1 MCFWGVKKLAN
12 ILEFAKVPR
21 MVDLDLTA
29 QVALLKA
36 REMSPKELVAAS
48 IARAEALEPKL
59 NALTTRRF
67 EEALIAA
74 ETADL
79 ETPFA
84 GAPFMHKDLVDVPGF
99 VRSDGAHPALHQQPE
114 AAPPLIAAL
123 QKSGLTFLG
132 ATNTPEFASLPVTN
146 NQTFGATAN
155 PWDISKTSAGSSGGS
170 AVAVAAGYVA
180 AAHATDG
187 AGSIRMPSSFCGT
200 FGFKPSR
207 QRLLSGEADGSH
219 PFLKHHH
226 AITRSVRD
234 SAWLFDVTQDRS
246 AQATYRPLSAKQLA
260 RQNQP
265 LKIGLM
271 FDNIQ
276 HAEVAQ
282 PIRQAIEETAKT
294 CAALGHEVIDL
305 SLAGVD
311 GQGFWGHVENMFLVR
326 MPFLVAAIEQATG
339 AAFEDN
345 ALLSPFTTSMGVA
358 SRDLP
363 DQAEAKSLQAFE
375 QHRASL
381 LAGFE
386 SVDVLLTPVT
396 PMMPFGHDELT
407 PQGSLA
413 ADGQK
418 IADMMSYMALANVYG
433 LPAMSIP
440 TNMSGGL
447 PIGAHFMAAPGMD
460 ALLFDLAYAL
470 EEAAP
475 WSHKPTAI

>member
-1 MCFWGVKKLAN
+1 MN
-12 ILEFAKVPR
+12 
-21 MVDLDLTA
+21 DLDLTA
-29 QVALLKA
+29 QVARLKA
-36 REMSPKELVAAS
+36 RDVSARELVEAS

-67 EEALIAA
+67 EQALVEA
-74 ETADL
+74 EKADP

-99 VRSDGAHPALHQQPE
+99 ARSDGAHAALHQQPE
-114 AAPPLIAAL
+114 RAPPLIGAL
-123 QKSGLTFLG
+123 QKAGLTFIS
-132 ATNTPEFASLPVTN
+132 ATNTPEFASLPVTA

-170 AVAVAAGYVA
+170 AAAVAAGYVA

-200 FGFKPSR
+200 FGFKPTR
-207 QRLLSGEADGSH
+207 ERLLSGEADGSH

-234 SAWLFDVTQDRS
+234 SAWLFELTQDRS
-246 AQATYRPLSAKQLA
+246 AQAKYAPLSAQQLSP
-260 RQNQP
+260 QNRP

-271 FDNIQ
+271 LDNIQ
-276 HAEVAQ
+276 QAEVAP
-282 PIRQAIEETAKT
+282 PIRQAIEATAKR
-294 CAALGHEVIDL
+294 CADLGHEIIEL

-311 GQGFWGHVENMFLVR
+311 GQGFWAHVENMFLVR

-345 ALLSPFTTSMGVA
+345 QLLSPFTTSMGIA

-363 DQAEAKSLQAFE
+363 DRAEAIAMAAFE

-386 SVDVLLTPVT
+386 TVDVLLTPVT
-396 PMMPFGHDELT
+396 PNMPFGHDGLT
-407 PQGSLA
+407 PQGNLA

-418 IADMMSYMALANVYG
+418 IADMMSYMATANVYG

-440 TNMSGGL
+440 CSMADGL
-447 PIGAHFMAAPGMD
+447 PIGAHFMAAQGRD
-460 ALLFDLAYAL
+460 DILFELAYAL
-470 EEAAP
+470 EQAAP
-475 WSHKPTAI
+475 WPVQLTV

>member
-1 MCFWGVKKLAN
+1 MN
-12 ILEFAKVPR
+12 N
-21 MVDLDLTA
+21 LDLTA
-29 QVALLKA
+29 QAALLKA
-36 REMSPKELVAAS
+36 GDVSARELVEAS
-48 IARAEALEPKL
+48 IARAQALEPKL

-67 EEALIAA
+67 EQALVAA
-74 ETADL
+74 ENADL

-84 GAPFMHKDLVDVPGF
+84 GAPFMHKDLIDVPGF
-99 VRSDGAHPALHQQPE
+99 ARSDGAHAALHQQPE
-114 AAPPLIAAL
+114 RAPPLIGAL
-123 QKSGLTFLG
+123 QKAGLTFLS
-132 ATNTPEFASLPVTN
+132 ATNTPEFASLPVTA

-155 PWDISKTSAGSSGGS
+155 PWDISKTPAGSSGGS
-170 AVAVAAGYVA
+170 ATAVAAGYVA

-200 FGFKPSR
+200 FGFKPTR
-207 QRLLSGEADGSH
+207 ERLLSGEADGTH
-219 PFLKHHH
+219 PLLKHHH

-234 SAWLFDVTQDRS
+234 SAWLFELTQDRS
-246 AQATYRPLSAKQLA
+246 AQAKYPPLSAQQLSP
-260 RQNQP
+260 QNRP

-271 FDNIQ
+271 LDNIQ
-276 HAEVAQ
+276 QAEVAL
-282 PIRQAIEETAKT
+282 PIRQAIEETAKR
-294 CAALGHEVIDL
+294 CADLGHEVIDL

-311 GQGFWGHVENMFLVR
+311 GQGFWAHVENMFLVR

-345 ALLSPFTTSMGVA
+345 QLLSPFTTSMGVA

-363 DQAEAKSLQAFE
+363 DQAEAKAMAAFE
-375 QHRASL
+375 QHRPSL

-396 PMMPFGHDELT
+396 PNMPFGHDVLT
-407 PQGSLA
+407 PQGNLA

-418 IADMMSYMALANVYG
+418 IADMMSYMAAANVYG

-440 TNMSGGL
+440 CSTSHGL
-447 PIGAHFMAAPGMD
+447 PIGAHFMAAQGRD
-460 ALLFDLAYAL
+460 DILFELAYAL

-475 WSHKPTAI
+475 WPVQLTV